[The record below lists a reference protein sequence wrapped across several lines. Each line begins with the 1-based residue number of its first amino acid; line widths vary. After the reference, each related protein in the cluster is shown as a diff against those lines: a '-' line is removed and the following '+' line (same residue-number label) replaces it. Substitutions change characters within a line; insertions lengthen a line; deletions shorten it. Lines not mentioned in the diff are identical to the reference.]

1 MSLDVTQGRFPRVMV
16 WTHLANFPVSP
27 AQYSLVS
34 QSKACSGFKLDNPR
48 ANTQLYHTADLILF

>member
-1 MSLDVTQGRFPRVMV
+1 MDVTQGRFPMVMV

-34 QSKACSGFKLDNPR
+34 QGKACPGFKLDNPR
-48 ANTQLYHTADLILF
+48 ANIQLYHTADLIPF